1 MQVSLNSAIY
11 KSNFYNRKQET
22 LKFSQNPIKY
32 VSDYPIAFQGAQNV
46 NKTMTSK
53 IAHEKSKLM
62 KQINEKISVLG
73 IKLYLVD

>member
-1 MQVSLNSAIY
+1 MQVSLKSAIY

-46 NKTMTSK
+46 NKTMTSTL
-53 IAHEKSKLM
+53 IIMHNQVNYS
-62 KQINEKISVLG
+62 QNNNSIFINSVLD
-73 IKLYLVD
+73 KF